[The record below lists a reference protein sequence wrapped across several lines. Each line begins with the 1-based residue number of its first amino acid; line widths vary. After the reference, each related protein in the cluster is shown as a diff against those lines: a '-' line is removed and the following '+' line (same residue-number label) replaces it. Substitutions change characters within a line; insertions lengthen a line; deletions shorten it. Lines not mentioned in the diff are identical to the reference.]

1 MRAYTYDEFSDRV
14 GESFE
19 LLLDERRTLPMTLG
33 NAQALPYS
41 GREGGAFTLEW
52 VGPYEP
58 VLEQGIYSLRSGDE
72 TFEIFIV
79 PIARNRDGVRYQAVF
94 N

>member
-1 MRAYTYDEFSDRV
+1 MRAYTFDEFNDRV
-14 GESFE
+14 GESFD
-19 LLLDERRTLPMTLG
+19 LLLDERTLPMTLG
-33 NAQALPYS
+33 AAHALPHS

-52 VGPYEP
+52 LGPYEP
-58 VLEQGIYSLRSGDE
+58 VLEQGIYSLRGGEE

-79 PIARNRDGVRYQAVF
+79 PIARDRDGVRYQAVF